1 MLSKNKI
8 KYIQSLHHK
17 KQRNEDLLFIAEGEK
32 IVNEILAVAPQL
44 IHSIYATEEWV
55 ATQTN
60 LDAIPYEV
68 IEFFELEKI
77 STLQTP
83 NKVLAVVQFLGND
96 ELPNVAK
103 EWVVLLDGI
112 QDPGNLGTI
121 IRICDWFGV
130 KHLICSPNTVDC
142 YNTKVIQASMGSF
155 LRVQVQYTNL
165 IEFVKTQQEVPIFA
179 AVLNGISI
187 HEVNGFQNGIVII
200 GNEGKGI
207 DETLLELCTEKITIP
222 AKGVAESLNASVAT
236 GIILSHLIK

>member
-44 IHSIYATEEWV
+44 IHSIYATEEWS
-55 ATQTN
+55 ATHIN
-60 LDAIPYEV
+60 LDAIPCETV
-68 IEFFELEKI
+68 ALFELEKI

-83 NKVLAVVQFLGND
+83 NKVLAIVQFLKND
-96 ELPNVAK
+96 LLLDITK
-103 EWVVLLDGI
+103 EWVILLDGI

-121 IRICDWFGV
+121 IRICDWFGI

-165 IEFVKTQQEVPIFA
+165 IEFVKKQHQVPIFA
-179 AVLNGISI
+179 AVLNGTPLQQLNNI
-187 HEVNGFQNGIVII
+187 QQGIVII

-207 DETLLELCTEKITIP
+207 QTDLLEYCTQKITIP
-222 AKGVAESLNASVAT
+222 SKGAAESLNASVAT

>member
-165 IEFVKTQQEVPIFA
+165 IEFVKTQLEVPIFA
-179 AVLNGISI
+179 AVLNGTPI
-187 HEVNGFQNGIVII
+187 HEVSTLQNGIVII

>member
-83 NKVLAVVQFLGND
+83 NKVLAVVQFLGNN

-165 IEFVKTQQEVPIFA
+165 IEFVKTQLEVPIFA
-179 AVLNGISI
+179 AVLNGTPI
-187 HEVNGFQNGIVII
+187 HEVSTLQNGIVII